1 MQGNAFNE
9 TTTIAQTGAAFN
21 TAYVNQGNTSGDTA
35 VIASKFTPRALSTY
49 ISSTLLRPSSVDKP
63 DK

>member
-1 MQGNAFNE
+1 MDRCGSDVVTQAIAAAASGRSLCVAGAVNNAM
-9 TTTIAQTGAAFN
+9 
-21 TAYVNQGNTSGDTA
+21 

-49 ISSTLLRPSSVDKP
+49 DQQHAVAPVIRDKP

>member
-1 MQGNAFNE
+1 MWTDAAQIVSQAIAAAASGRSLCVAGVVNNAM
-9 TTTIAQTGAAFN
+9 
-21 TAYVNQGNTSGDTA
+21 

>member
-1 MQGNAFNE
+1 M
-9 TTTIAQTGAAFN
+9 
-21 TAYVNQGNTSGDTA
+21 

-49 ISSTLLRPSSVDKP
+49 ISSTLLRPSSVD